1 MLHFIY
7 MQEIFKKYFFVVLL
21 IVSLTFG
28 VLLFWPF
35 LTLLI
40 LSIIFAVVFS
50 PIHEFFLRKVKKRG
64 IASFLTV
71 AVFLLVLCVP
81 LFFGGMI
88 IFNQAQNIYAG
99 IQDGDYFNSLIQTL
113 NNFIERFIP
122 GANIDLKGSLIE
134 GFSRFTTGL
143 GNILTATAQTVFS
156 FILFVL
162 SMYYFLKDGAHW
174 RNVIQ
179 ESIPLAK
186 ESSEKIVDQFKR
198 SFNGIIKGYLFVGL
212 IQGLLTAIGLWI
224 FGVPNALLW
233 GCLAAI
239 ASVVPTVGPA
249 IVPVPAIL
257 FLFATGQM
265 GAAIGFSLWSILV
278 VGGVDNVINPYFVGR
293 SVNIH
298 PLTALFSILGGIILM
313 GPVGIVIGPL
323 IIGFIHTLIGLTKT
337 ELTL

>member
-1 MLHFIY
+1 

-35 LTLLI
+35 LTLII
-40 LSIIFAVVFS
+40 LSIILAVVFN
-50 PIHEFFLRKVKKRG
+50 PVYEFFLRKVKGRSL
-64 IASFLTV
+64 ASLLTI

-81 LFFGGMI
+81 LFLGGVI
-88 IFNQAQNIYAG
+88 IFDQAQDIYAG
-99 IQDGDYFNSLIQTL
+99 LRDGDYFNSLIGTL
-113 NNFIERFIP
+113 NGLVERFAP
-122 GANIDLKGSLIE
+122 GMNIDIRGSLIDAL
-134 GFSRFTTGL
+134 SKFTNGL
-143 GNILTATAQTVFS
+143 GNVLTATAQTIFS
-156 FILFVL
+156 FILLIL
-162 SMYYFLKDGAHW
+162 SMYYFLKDGPHW
-174 RNVIQ
+174 KSVIQ
-179 ESIPLAK
+179 ESIPLAR
-186 ESSEKIVDQFKR
+186 ESSDKIVDQFKR

-212 IQGLLTAIGLWI
+212 VQGILTAIGLWI

-257 FLFATGQM
+257 FLFATGQI
-265 GAAIGFSLWSILV
+265 GAAIGFSLWSILI
-278 VGGVDNVINPYFVGR
+278 VGGIDNIINPYFVGR

-298 PLTALFSILGGIILM
+298 PITALFSILGGIILM
-313 GPVGIVIGPL
+313 GPVGIIIGPL